1 MKFKDVLKKDIE
13 KTFLDIEKLAEE
25 LEIDGVKHKG
35 VLDSK
40 ENVETKVESQGIYNT
55 DISILYILYSE
66 ELRKRCK
73 KGRSIEINE
82 RTYVI
87 ESVAEQLG
95 MLVVKLSEN
104 TGF

>member
-13 KTFLDIEKLAEE
+13 KTFLDIDKLAEE

-55 DISILYILYSE
+55 DISILYISYSD
-66 ELRKRCK
+66 ELKKKYK
-73 KGRSIEINE
+73 KGRPMEINE
-82 RTYVI
+82 KIFIV
-87 ESVAEQLG
+87 ESIAEQFG
-95 MLVVKLSEN
+95 MLVFKLSEN